1 MSYPPADVYRLL
13 YLIRRVEERVAEIY
27 PSDKIRSPIH
37 LTIGQEAVSVG
48 VCLPLRPDDVVF
60 GTYRGHGTYLA
71 KGGDLNAMMAELYG
85 KATGCAK
92 GKGGSMHL
100 VDPDHGVMGTS
111 AIVGT
116 GIANAV
122 GYAYATRLLDEGR
135 VVAAVFGDGA
145 VEEGVFSESVNFAA
159 LHRLPMVFVCEN
171 NQYAIHSHVRARQAT
186 DNLVERVRT
195 FGVDAHR
202 VPRNDVLL
210 MLDGMTAAVEKVR
223 CGDGP
228 AVLEFETYRGREPV
242 GPGEDYDLG
251 YRSREDLEP
260 WVADDQV
267 PRLEAMLEEGQRQR
281 IEADIERSIDAA
293 VEFAEASPFPDPA
306 DLLTNVLAG

>member
-1 MSYPPADVYRLL
+1 MTYSLADVYRLL
-13 YLIRRVEERVAEIY
+13 FLIRRVEERVAEIY
-27 PSDKIRSPIH
+27 PSDKIRSPVH
-37 LTIGQEAVSVG
+37 LSIGQEAVSVG
-48 VCLPLRPDDVVF
+48 VCLPMRADDVVF

-85 KATGCAK
+85 KATGCAR

-111 AIVGT
+111 AVVGT

-122 GYAYATRLLDEGR
+122 GYAYAMRLQGEGR

-159 LHRLPMVFVCEN
+159 LHHLPIVFVCEH

-186 DNLVERVRT
+186 DRLVDRVRT
-195 FGVDAHR
+195 YGVDAHR

-210 MLDGMTAAVEKVR
+210 MLDAMTAALEKAR
-223 CGDGP
+223 GGEGP
-228 AVLEFETYRGREPV
+228 VFLEFETYRWREHV

-251 YRSREDLEP
+251 YRSRDDLEP
-260 WVADDQV
+260 WIADDQV
-267 PRLEAMLEEGQRQR
+267 PRVAAMLEEDRRQR
-281 IEADIERSIDAA
+281 IEAEVERSVAAA

-306 DLLTNVLAG
+306 ELLTNVLAG

>member
-27 PSDKIRSPIH
+27 PSDRIRSPVH
-37 LTIGQEAVSVG
+37 LSIGQEAVSVG

-85 KATGCAK
+85 KATGCAR

-100 VDPDHGVMGTS
+100 ADPDHGVMGTS
-111 AIVGT
+111 AVVGT

-122 GYAYATRLLDEGR
+122 GYAYATRLQGEGR
-135 VVAAVFGDGA
+135 VVTAVFGDGA

-159 LHRLPMVFVCEN
+159 LHRLPIVFVCEH

-186 DNLVERVRT
+186 DDLVERVRT
-195 FGVDAHR
+195 FAVDAHR

-210 MLDGMTAAVEKVR
+210 MLDAMTAAVEKAR
-223 CGDGP
+223 RGDGP
-228 AVLEFETYRGREPV
+228 VFLEFDTYRWREHV

-251 YRSREDLEP
+251 YRSREELEP

-267 PRLEAMLEEGQRQR
+267 PRLAAMLEEGQKQR
-281 IEADIERSIDAA
+281 IEADIERCIDAA

-306 DLLTNVLAG
+306 ELLTNVWAD